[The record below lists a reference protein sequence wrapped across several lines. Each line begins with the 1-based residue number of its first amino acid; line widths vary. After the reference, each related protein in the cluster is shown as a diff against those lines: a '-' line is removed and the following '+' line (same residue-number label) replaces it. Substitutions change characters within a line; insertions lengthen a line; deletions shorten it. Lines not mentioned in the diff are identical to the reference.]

1 MVGLSKATWIKRFL
15 SLDDS
20 DAIIT
25 SLIRLGEGNII
36 KNLVDGQL
44 PSDLRPLEKFTCNAY
59 SNTPSSPDNIPD
71 LRLHLFRT
79 KNYEGEN
86 LPPTRG
92 SLLPHITRVNLIC
105 MRDKSYKLTCP
116 DLPPPEDNGFKLV
129 GDSYMPIMC
138 LNLPAPKAVMELTK
152 CQCKKGCGKRCSC
165 FSNSIPCTP
174 LCKCFYDLCDNIHIE
189 RDVDDSLEY

>member
-1 MVGLSKATWIKRFL
+1 MDLLANGYIPSKHNVIFMSKSKQHPIINIRDNVERLGTRKSQALIGLHNYTGADWGGKMVGLSKATWIKRFL

-79 KNYEGEN
+79 KNYGGEN
-86 LPPTRG
+86 LPPT
-92 SLLPHITRVNLIC
+92 
-105 MRDKSYKLTCP
+105 
-116 DLPPPEDNGFKLV
+116 
-129 GDSYMPIMC
+129 
-138 LNLPAPKAVMELTK
+138 
-152 CQCKKGCGKRCSC
+152 
-165 FSNSIPCTP
+165 
-174 LCKCFYDLCDNIHIE
+174 
-189 RDVDDSLEY
+189 